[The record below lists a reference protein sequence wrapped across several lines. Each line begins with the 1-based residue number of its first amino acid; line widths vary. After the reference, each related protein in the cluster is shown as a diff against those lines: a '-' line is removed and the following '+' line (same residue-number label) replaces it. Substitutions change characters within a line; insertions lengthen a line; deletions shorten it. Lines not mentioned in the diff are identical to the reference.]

1 VQRRAIERD
10 RRERQTLSMKRKG
23 GSSQR
28 GGGRGGGRAGHRG
41 GGGGGGGRG
50 GGRVG
55 RGRSSDQQARSNGV
69 SKRGRSHH
77 GTTQPDYGKLPA
89 GMVHSFLASKSHVS
103 LCSDIIG

>member
-1 VQRRAIERD
+1 
-10 RRERQTLSMKRKG
+10 MKRKG

-28 GGGRGGGRAGHRG
+28 GGGRGGGRAGRG
-41 GGGGGGGRG
+41 GGGGGGR
-50 GGRVG
+50 RVG

-77 GTTQPDYGKLPA
+77 GTTQPDYGKPPA

-103 LCSDIIG
+103 LCSEIIG